1 METSS
6 INSLIQGLE
15 SVHFTQVLLA
25 LILGLAAWMVAT
37 GLDRGAKLATSWMP
51 AQRLTV
57 FRFHTIGRFFVYLG
71 SGLAISAALLSS
83 KPELLVAL
91 VGSAAVAIG
100 FSLKDVAASL
110 FAGLVLLFDQPF
122 QVGDRVTYKEYYGD
136 IVSIGLRSV
145 RILTLGHDTVT
156 IPNAVFLTDAVAS
169 SNSGSLSMM
178 VTVKMHVGVS
188 ADLDRAA
195 ELMREVVVTSR
206 YAWLKNGV
214 SVTMNEEVGETLVP
228 DVALTAR
235 CYIVDYQLERS
246 MVSDII
252 LRTTRAWR
260 EAGIPRYEQG
270 CLD

>member
-1 METSS
+1 MESD
-6 INSLIQGLE
+6 INSVLLGLK
-15 SVHFTQVLLA
+15 SVHLAQLLVA
-25 LILGLAAWMVAT
+25 MLLGAVAWLTAV
-37 GLDRGAKLATSWMP
+37 GLDRGARLVTNWMP
-51 AQRLTV
+51 GQRLTV
-57 FRFHTIGRFFVYLG
+57 FRFHTIGRFLVYLA
-71 SGLAISAALLSS
+71 SGVAISAALLSS

-91 VGSAAVAIG
+91 LGSAAVAIG

-122 QVGDRVTYKEYYGD
+122 QVGDRVSYKDYYGD

-169 SNSGSLSMM
+169 CNSGSLSMM
-178 VTVKMHVGVS
+178 VTVKMHLAVS
-188 ADLDRAA
+188 ADLDRAVD
-195 ELMREVVVTSR
+195 LMREVVVTSR

-214 SVTMNEEVGETLVP
+214 SVNLNEEVGETLVP
-228 DVALTAR
+228 VVSLTAR
-235 CYIVDYQLERS
+235 CYIVDYQLEKS
-246 MVSDII
+246 MTSDII

-260 EAGIPRYEQG
+260 EAGIARYEQG